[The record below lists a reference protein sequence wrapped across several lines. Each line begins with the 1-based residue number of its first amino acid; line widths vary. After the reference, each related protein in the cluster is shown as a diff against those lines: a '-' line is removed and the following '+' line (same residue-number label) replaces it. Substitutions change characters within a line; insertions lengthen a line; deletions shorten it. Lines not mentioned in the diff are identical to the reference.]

1 MSLFISSKATGLPYN
16 MVIKDGLVKKT
27 LEPYTED
34 IAASHFGNLEIK
46 NSIEPLLSLFEC
58 EISDII
64 PKQFYR
70 SFQECKY
77 SGDIPWSSVLPKKMY
92 IKLLKGLLTE
102 IQCSLKKVN
111 NSLYPAFFYET
122 NKIFN
127 MLRPSYIDEFM
138 CKEHLEEGD
147 NHVLKSIL
155 AMAQDGCLRVPR
167 YDRVSTKTG
176 RLVIKDG
183 PQVLTLKKDFR
194 DIFKPSSSR
203 NKLYEVDF
211 VSLEPRVALSIAGTK
226 SAVDDVYMSLV
237 DAFDLNVSR
246 EAAKIA
252 VLCSLYG
259 AGNHHLNSI
268 LKKEGSN
275 VNATT
280 LLKKVKKHFNIAHLT
295 SKLRDEASSG
305 FITNCFGRPIEVDGQ
320 RDSILVNNFLQ
331 SSAADLA
338 LWGFVDFCE
347 SMNKMVRPMFVIH
360 DALIFEA
367 APEHLGLITEY
378 VDKGFKGLGTGT
390 FPLKLTEFRNK

>member
-16 MVIKDGLVKKT
+16 MIAKDGLIKKT
-27 LEPYTED
+27 LEPYTEE
-34 IAASHFGNLEIK
+34 AATSHFGNLEVN
-46 NSIEPLLSLFEC
+46 NSIEPLFSLFEC
-58 EISDII
+58 GISDII

-70 SFQECKY
+70 SFQECRY
-77 SGDIPWSSVLPKKMY
+77 SGDVPWSSVLPKKMY

-102 IQCSLKKVN
+102 IEHSLSKVN
-111 NSLYPAFFYET
+111 DSSYPAFFYET
-122 NKIFN
+122 NKIFS
-127 MLRPSYIDEFM
+127 MLKPSYVDELI
-138 CKEHLEEGD
+138 CKKHLEEGD
-147 NHVLKSIL
+147 NHVLKSII
-155 AMAQDGCLRVPR
+155 AMTEAGRVRAPK

-211 VSLEPRVALSIAGTK
+211 VSLEPRVALSIANVE
-226 SAVDDVYMSLV
+226 SAGDDVYMSLV

-268 LKKEGSN
+268 LKKEGSS

-280 LLKKVKKHFNIAHLT
+280 LLKKVKKHFNIASLT

-305 FITNCFGRPIEVDGQ
+305 FITNCFGRPIEIDGQ

-347 SMNKMVRPMFVIH
+347 SMGEMVRPMFVIH

-367 APEHLGLITEY
+367 APEHLGLIAEY
-378 VDKGFKGLGTGT
+378 VDKGFNGLGTGT